1 MTESAGDG
9 DQGAMMWSDN
19 EASVDLLRFGYLAA
33 EVADV
38 VTTKHLLPVTVGIYG
53 DWGGGKSTLIRMVQD
68 ALAKRPGVM
77 TLQFN
82 GWLFEGYEDAK
93 TALMGTILDTLEER
107 LEAEKSFTERG
118 RDLLK
123 KLLGRVKWLQLASM
137 AGRHAAPLLVGLPQL
152 TLANLGQ
159 DALNLARS
167 AVVDKGPISVEDA
180 KELLAEAPEGE
191 ENVRRSIRD
200 FRRDFG
206 DLLAEAKIETLVV
219 FIDDL
224 DRCLPDT
231 IIDTLEAIKLF
242 LFVPGTAFV
251 IGADERLVQYAVR
264 QRFPELPGTETEVGR
279 DYLEKLVQ
287 VPIRVPPLSGA
298 DIESYM
304 NLLFAERRLDPE
316 LYEKVCGAVADFR
329 PDNVAALAFDVNRAR
344 DLLPGGEVPAQL
356 QEDFDLVAQIVPVL
370 TPGLGGNPRR
380 AKRFL
385 NTLLLRLS
393 LGARRGLRLERRVL
407 AKLMLL
413 EYIRPEFLRTL
424 AGLQAAE
431 GGRPRAL
438 AAIEQALRT
447 AAAATG
453 AAGPTEA
460 SPDGGAASDGRERAP
475 RGAPKRPTRAAGESN
490 DAPRALPQDALPP
503 EVQPWLADPWTRSWV
518 VAEPALADIDLGP
531 YFFIAHDR
539 VGALAGAELRLS
551 PAATEVLNRL
561 LSPGGPTQEVGLRR
575 AAELSPPDAVAVFQH
590 LAQRIR
596 QAEVLDER
604 SPQGI
609 LIRLMEVRP
618 ELLPQLVSLYGSL
631 PETKITAATPPLLI
645 RITKEMS
652 SADAARGLVDRW
664 SRSARGPLAQAARA
678 ALRRA

>member
-1 MTESAGDG
+1 
-9 DQGAMMWSDN
+9 MWSDN
-19 EASVDLLRFGYLAA
+19 EAEVDFLRFGYLAT
-33 EVADV
+33 EVAEV
-38 VTTKHLLPVTVGIYG
+38 VTTSHLLPVTVGIYG
-53 DWGGGKSTLIRMVQD
+53 DWGGGKSTLIRMVQEG
-68 ALAKRPGVM
+68 LTGRPGVM

-93 TALMGTILDTLEER
+93 AALMGNILDAIEER
-107 LEAEKSFTERG
+107 LEADKTLTERG
-118 RDLLK
+118 RDLIA
-123 KLLGRVKWLQLASM
+123 KLFRRVNWLALASL
-137 AGRHAAPLLVGLPQL
+137 AGRYVGPVVAGLPQM

-159 DALNLARS
+159 DALKLLES
-167 AVVDKGPISVEDA
+167 AVAEKGKISVEDA
-180 KELLAEAPEGE
+180 QKLLAAAPEGE
-191 ENVRRSIRD
+191 QNIRRNIRD
-200 FRRDFG
+200 FRRDFAEF
-206 DLLAEAKIETLVV
+206 LAESKIETLVV

-231 IIDTLEAIKLF
+231 IIETLEAIKLF

-287 VPIRVPPLSGA
+287 VPIRVPPLSSV

-304 NLLFAERRLDPE
+304 NLLFAERRLPPE
-316 LYEKVCGAVADFR
+316 TFKSICAAVADFR
-329 PDNVAALAFDVNRAR
+329 PDNVTALAFDVNRAR
-344 DLLPGGEVPAQL
+344 DLVAGGAVPAQL
-356 QEDFDLVAQIVPVL
+356 QDDFDLTAQIVPVL

-393 LGARRGLRLERRVL
+393 LGTRRGLRLERRVL

-413 EYIRPEFLRTL
+413 EYIRPESFRTL
-424 AGLQAAE
+424 ASLQAAE

-438 AAIEQALRT
+438 AITERVLR
-447 AAAATG
+447 AAAAPG
-453 AAGPTEA
+453 AVEGDAADTALSAATANDGTEHEQRGVAKRTAKAGQE
-460 SPDGGAASDGRERAP
+460 SDGASQ
-475 RGAPKRPTRAAGESN
+475 AQVDHT
-490 DAPRALPQDALPP
+490 LPA
-503 EVQPWLADPWTRSWV
+503 EVQPWLADPWIRSWL
-518 VAEPALADIDLGP
+518 VAEPALADIDLAP

-539 VGALAGAELRLS
+539 VGALSGTELRLS

-561 LSPGGPTQEVGLRR
+561 LSPGGPTQELGLRR
-575 AAELSPPDAVAVFQH
+575 AADLSAPDAVAVFQH

-596 QAEVLDER
+596 QAEALDGR
-604 SPQGI
+604 SPQSV
-609 LIRLMEVRP
+609 LFKLMEVRA

-645 RITKEMS
+645 RVTRDTP

-664 SRSARGPLAQAARA
+664 SRSTRGPLAQAAKA